1 MSTGLVPRP
10 TSVTL
15 GDGAFVLTDAV
26 SVTGDTDAVAL
37 LLERLHRR
45 TARMLPAAP
54 DAPIRLRIDGEGAA
68 ESYRLVI
75 DADTVELTASDAA
88 GLQHGVHTLLQLVAP
103 TRQGWVW
110 PAVVIDDAPRFAH
123 RGLMLDVAR
132 HFFAA
137 DVVERLL
144 DRMAELKLN
153 ALHLHLSDDQG
164 WRLALDS
171 RPRLAER
178 ASDSAALGD
187 AGGCYSRVD
196 WQRILDAAASR
207 HITVI
212 PEFDVPGHTHAV
224 GLAYPGIAQAPVVS
238 AELEQTA
245 AQFGGG
251 LPVAGQAYTGFGVG
265 FSSLRIGDAETSAFL
280 RDVFTELAELTPGP
294 YLHIGGDEALG
305 TSRDDYD
312 AAIAEVTA
320 LVSSLGKTP
329 VAWHEAGAAAHLTP
343 GTIGQYWGFVHPV
356 DGADEKARGFVE
368 RGGRL
373 ILSPADAVYLDMK
386 DSADSPQ
393 GLTWANGPTPLRR
406 AYDWEPAEVVS
417 GIREEQILGVEAAL
431 WTETIRSEHDIQQM
445 AFPRLAAAAEVAWS
459 AGASRSWESF
469 RERLADLATR
479 WDADGLAYRRIDDVP
494 WRRP

>member
-15 GDGAFVLTDAV
+15 GDGAFAVTDAIV
-26 SVTGDTDAVAL
+26 VTGERDAVAL
-37 LLERLHRR
+37 LLSLLHRR
-45 TARMLPAAP
+45 TGLPATAGSEG
-54 DAPIRLRIDGEGAA
+54 AIRLRIDGTGAA
-68 ESYRLVI
+68 ESYRLAI
-75 DADTVELTASDAA
+75 DAQAVELTASDAA
-88 GLQHGVHTLLQLVAP
+88 GLQHGVHTLLQLLVR

-110 PAVVIDDAPRFAH
+110 PAVSIDDAPRFTH

-132 HFFAA
+132 HFFAV
-137 DVVERLL
+137 DVVERVLE
-144 DRMAELKLN
+144 RMAELKLN
-153 ALHLHLSDDQG
+153 VLHLHLSDDQG

-171 RPRLAER
+171 RPLLAER

-187 AGGCYSRVD
+187 AGGCFSRAD
-196 WQRILDAAASR
+196 WQRLVHAATAR

-224 GLAYPGIAQAPVVS
+224 GLAYPGIALPPVVT
-238 AELEQTA
+238 AEVEETA
-245 AQFGGG
+245 AEFGGG
-251 LPVAGQAYTGFGVG
+251 IPTAGLAYTGFGVG
-265 FSSLRIGDAETSAFL
+265 FSSLRIGDPETSAFL

-320 LVSSLGKTP
+320 LVTSLRKTP
-329 VAWHEAGAAAHLTP
+329 IAWHEAGTAAHLAA
-343 GTIGQYWGFVHPV
+343 GTIGQYWGFVRPG
-356 DGADEKARGFVE
+356 DGADEKARGFLA

-386 DSADSPQ
+386 DSADSSL

-406 AYDWEPAEVVS
+406 AYDWEPTEVVP
-417 GIREEQILGVEAAL
+417 GIQEDQILGVEAAL
-431 WTETIRSEHDIQQM
+431 WTETIRTEQDIHEM
-445 AFPRLAAAAEVAWS
+445 VFPRLAAAAETAWS
-459 AGASRSWESF
+459 APSARSWESF

-479 WDADGLAYRRIDDVP
+479 WDADGLAYRRTDGVP

>member
-1 MSTGLVPRP
+1 MSTGLIPRP
-10 TSVTL
+10 SSVAL
-15 GDGAFVLTDAV
+15 GDGAFALTEAV
-26 SVTGDTDAVAL
+26 SITGEAEAVTL
-37 LLERLHRR
+37 LLARLHRR
-45 TARMLPAAP
+45 TGLSLPATP
-54 DAPIRLRIDGEGAA
+54 NAPIRLRIDGEGAA
-68 ESYRLVI
+68 ESYRLAV
-75 DADTVELTASDAA
+75 DAHRVDLTASDAA

-110 PAVVIDDAPRFAH
+110 PAVAIDDSPRFAH

-132 HFFAA
+132 HFFAV
-137 DVVERLL
+137 DVVERVLE
-144 DRMAELKLN
+144 RMAELKLN
-153 ALHLHLSDDQG
+153 VLHLHLSDDQG

-171 RPRLAER
+171 RPRLAET
-178 ASDSAALGD
+178 ASGSAALGD
-187 AGGCYSRVD
+187 AGGCYSRAD
-196 WQRILDAAASR
+196 WRRILDAAASR

-224 GLAYPGIAQAPVVS
+224 GLAYPELVRPPVIT
-238 AELEQTA
+238 AELEETA
-245 AQFGGG
+245 AEFGGG

-265 FSSLRIGDAETSAFL
+265 FSSLRIGERETSAFL
-280 RDVFTELAELTPGP
+280 RDVFTELADLTPGP
-294 YLHIGGDEALG
+294 YVHIGGDEALG

-320 LVSSLGKTP
+320 LVTSLGKTP
-329 VAWHEAGAAAHLTP
+329 VAWHEAGTATNLAA

-386 DSADSPQ
+386 DSADCPW

-431 WTETIRSEHDIQQM
+431 WTETIRTEDDIQQM
-445 AFPRLAAAAEVAWS
+445 VFPRLAAAAEVAWS
-459 AGASRSWESF
+459 ASTSRSWESF

>member
-10 TSVTL
+10 TSVAL
-15 GDGAFVLTDAV
+15 GDGAFAVTDAV
-26 SVTGDTDAVAL
+26 AVTGEADAVAL
-37 LLERLHRR
+37 LSARVHRR
-45 TARMLPAAP
+45 TGLSLLAAA
-54 DAPIRLRIDGEGAA
+54 DAPIRLRIDGMGAA
-68 ESYRLVI
+68 ESYRLAI
-75 DADTVELTASDAA
+75 DAHTVELTASDAA
-88 GLQHGVHTLLQLVAP
+88 GLQHGVHTLLQLLTA
-103 TRQGWVW
+103 TRRGWAW
-110 PAVVIDDAPRFAH
+110 PAAAIDDAPRFAH

-132 HFFAA
+132 HFFAV

-144 DRMAELKLN
+144 ERMAELKLN
-153 ALHLHLSDDQG
+153 VLHLHLSDDQG

-171 RPRLAER
+171 RPRLAET
-178 ASDSAALGD
+178 ASGSAALGD
-187 AGGCYSRVD
+187 AGGCYSRAD
-196 WQRILDAAASR
+196 WRRILDAAASR

-224 GLAYPGIAQAPVVS
+224 GIAYPEIARPPVVT
-238 AELEQTA
+238 AELEETA
-245 AQFGGG
+245 AEFGGG

-265 FSSLRIGDAETSAFL
+265 FSSLRIGEPETSAFL
-280 RDVFTELAELTPGP
+280 RQVFTELADLTPGP
-294 YLHIGGDEALG
+294 YLHVGGDEAFG

-320 LVSSLGKTP
+320 LVTSLQKTP
-329 VAWHEAGAAAHLTP
+329 VAWHEAGAAANLAA

-356 DGADEKARGFVE
+356 DGADEKARRFVE

-386 DSADSPQ
+386 DSAESAL

-406 AYDWEPAEVVS
+406 AYDWEPSDVVS
-417 GIREEQILGVEAAL
+417 GIRDEQLLGVEAAL
-431 WTETIRSEHDIQQM
+431 WTETIRTEDDIQQM
-445 AFPRLAAAAEVAWS
+445 VFPRLAAAAEVAWS
-459 AGASRSWESF
+459 ARASRSWQSF

>member
-10 TSVTL
+10 TSVAL
-15 GDGAFVLTDAV
+15 GNGAFAVTDAV
-26 SVTGDTDAVAL
+26 SITGDPDAVAL
-37 LLERLHRR
+37 LISRLHRR
-45 TARMLPAAP
+45 TGFSIAQAA
-54 DAPIRLRIDGEGAA
+54 DAPIRLRIDGQGAA
-68 ESYRLVI
+68 ESYRLAI
-75 DADTVELTASDAA
+75 DTEAVELTASDTA
-88 GLQHGVHTLLQLVAP
+88 GLQHGVHTLLQLLAP
-103 TRQGWVW
+103 TRRGWVW

-132 HFFAA
+132 HFFAV

-153 ALHLHLSDDQG
+153 VLHLHLSDDQG

-178 ASDSAALGD
+178 ASGSAALGD
-187 AGGCYSRVD
+187 TGGCYSRAD
-196 WQRILDAAASR
+196 WQRILDAAGSR

-224 GLAYPGIAQAPVVS
+224 GLAYPQIAHEPVTS
-238 AELEQTA
+238 AELEATA
-245 AQFGGG
+245 AEFGGG
-251 LPVAGQAYTGFGVG
+251 LPVAGQPYTGFGVG

-280 RDVFTELAELTPGP
+280 RDVFTELAVLTPGP

-305 TSRDDYD
+305 TSREDYD

-320 LVSSLGKTP
+320 LVTSLGKTP
-329 VAWHEAGAAAHLTP
+329 VAWHEAGGAAHLAP
-343 GTIGQYWGFVHPV
+343 GTIGQYWGFVHPA

-386 DSADSPQ
+386 DGPGCAL

-406 AYDWEPAEVVS
+406 AYDWEPAEVIS
-417 GIREEQILGVEAAL
+417 GICEDHILGVEAAL
-431 WTETIRSEHDIQQM
+431 WTETIRTEQDIQEM
-445 AFPRLAAAAEVAWS
+445 VFPRLAAASEAAWS
-459 AGASRSWESF
+459 ASASRSWESF

-479 WDADGLAYRRIDDVP
+479 WDADQLAYRRIDDVP
-494 WRRP
+494 WR